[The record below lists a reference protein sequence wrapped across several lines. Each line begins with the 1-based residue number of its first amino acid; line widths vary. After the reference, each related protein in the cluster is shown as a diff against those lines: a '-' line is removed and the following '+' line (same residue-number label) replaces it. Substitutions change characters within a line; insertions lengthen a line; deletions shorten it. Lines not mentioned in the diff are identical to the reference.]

1 MGIAWAGTVTDML
14 SRQAA
19 RHLAVQELAVV
30 LPRRWRHVQAVAAQ
44 AERLSRLPGVSGE
57 LLVAAAWLHDIG
69 YAPRLASAG
78 FHPLD
83 GARFLRH
90 RGAGVRL
97 ASLVAHHSCAV
108 HEARVRGLDGV
119 LLAEFERE
127 DSPTYDALVFCDL
140 TTGPD
145 GEPLTYQARMDEI
158 EQRYGPVHEVT
169 RALELARADLAG
181 CCERTLALVAAAQV
195 S

>member
-1 MGIAWAGTVTDML
+1 ML
-14 SRQAA
+14 SRQAT
-19 RHLAVQELAVV
+19 RHLAMRELVLA

-44 AERLSRLPGVSGE
+44 AERLSWLPGVSGE

-69 YAPRLASAG
+69 YAPRLASTG

-83 GARFLRH
+83 GARFLRN
-90 RGAGVRL
+90 RGAGDRL

-108 HEARVRGLDGV
+108 YEARVRGLGEV

-145 GEPLTYQARMDEI
+145 GEPLTYQARMEEI
-158 EQRYGPVHEVT
+158 ERRYGPVHEVT
-169 RALELARADLAG
+169 RALEVARADLAG

>member
-1 MGIAWAGTVTDML
+1 M
-14 SRQAA
+14 R
-19 RHLAVQELAVV
+19 ELAVA
-30 LPRRWRHVQAVAAQ
+30 LPRRWRHVQAVAAR
-44 AERLSRLPGVSGE
+44 AVRLSALPDVSGE

-69 YAPRLASAG
+69 YAPTLIVTG

-83 GARFLRH
+83 GARFLRD
-90 RGAGVRL
+90 RGAGGRL

-108 HEARVRGLDGV
+108 HEAQVRGLGGV

-127 DSPTYDALVFCDL
+127 DSPTYDALVFSDL

-158 EQRYGPVHEVT
+158 QQRYGPGHEVT
-169 RALELARADLAG
+169 RALELSRSDIVG
-181 CCERTLALVAAAQV
+181 CCERTLALIAAAQV

>member
-1 MGIAWAGTVTDML
+1 ML

-19 RHLAVQELAVV
+19 RQLAVQELAVV
-30 LPRRWRHVQAVAAQ
+30 LPRRWRHVQAVATQ
-44 AERLSRLPGVSGE
+44 AERLSRLPDVAGE

-69 YAPRLASAG
+69 YGPRLASTG

-83 GARFLRH
+83 GARFLRDK
-90 RGAGVRL
+90 GAGDRL

-108 HEARVRGLDGV
+108 HEARVRGLEEV
-119 LLAEFERE
+119 LVAEFGRE

-158 EQRYGPVHEVT
+158 GQRYGPAHEVT
-169 RALELARADLAG
+169 RALDLARADLAG